1 MARAPSQDGRI
12 GTFATSNFDGERVR
26 AYVPPPLPPNPPLDL
41 AAILSKVETANRELG
56 RLDGVATVLPSTNL
70 FIWMYLR
77 KEALLSSQIEGT
89 QSSLSDLLLLENEV
103 IPNVPID
110 DVREVSNYIA
120 AMEHGLARIK
130 SGFPLSL
137 RLIREMH
144 DILLSSG
151 RGAAKQPGEFR
162 TSQNWIGGTRPGN
175 ALFVPP
181 PPEQLARCLGDLEHF
196 LHQRET
202 YPVLIRAA
210 LAHVQFET
218 IHPFLDGNGR
228 LGRLLITL
236 MLCKDGALS
245 QPTLYLSLYL
255 KSHRQ
260 EYYDL
265 LQKVREKGDWE
276 AWMFF
281 FLDGVASTSRQGFD
295 TAQRLLSLFQQDEQK
310 IANLGRASAT
320 ALRLHTDFKR
330 HPVLTVPSVAKRLGL
345 SQPAIQAAIGHLQR
359 LEVVKEITGLRRDRV
374 YSYTQYLA
382 ILDEGTEPLPPP

>member
-1 MARAPSQDGRI
+1 MTSAPSRVGRI
-12 GTFATSNFDGERVR
+12 GTFVTSTFGGERVR

-41 AAILSKVETANRELG
+41 AAILSKVEIANRELG

-103 IPNVPID
+103 MPNVPID

-120 AMEHGLARIK
+120 AMEHGLQRIK

-137 RLIREMH
+137 RLVREMH

-181 PPEQLARCLGDLEHF
+181 PPDQLARCLSDLESF
-196 LHQRET
+196 LHQREI

-236 MLCKDGALS
+236 MLCEDGALS

-255 KSHRQ
+255 KTHRQ
-260 EYYDL
+260 EYYNL
-265 LQKVREKGDWE
+265 LQSVREKGDWE

-281 FLDGVASTSRQGFD
+281 FLDGVTSTSRQGFD

-310 IANLGRASAT
+310 ISKLGRASAT
-320 ALRLHTDFKR
+320 ALQLHTDFKR
-330 HPVLTVPSVAKRLGL
+330 HPVLTVPSAAQRLRL
-345 SQPAIQAAIGHLQR
+345 SQPTIQSALSHLQD
-359 LEVVKEITGLRRDRV
+359 LSIVTEITGQRRDRV
-374 YSYTQYLA
+374 YSYSRYLS
-382 ILDEGTEPLPPP
+382 ILDEGTEPLSPA

>member
-1 MARAPSQDGRI
+1 
-12 GTFATSNFDGERVR
+12 VR

-41 AAILSKVETANRELG
+41 AAILSKVEIANRELG

-103 IPNVPID
+103 MPNVPID

-120 AMEHGLARIK
+120 AMEHGLQRIK

-137 RLIREMH
+137 RLVREMH

-181 PPEQLARCLGDLEHF
+181 PPDQLARCLSDLESF
-196 LHQRET
+196 LHQREI

-236 MLCKDGALS
+236 MLCEDGALS

-255 KSHRQ
+255 KTHRQ
-260 EYYDL
+260 EYYNL
-265 LQKVREKGDWE
+265 LQSVREKGDWE

-281 FLDGVASTSRQGFD
+281 FLDGVTSTSRQGFD

-310 IANLGRASAT
+310 ISKLGRASAT
-320 ALRLHTDFKR
+320 ALQLHTDFKR
-330 HPVLTVPSVAKRLGL
+330 HPVLTVPSAAQRLRL
-345 SQPAIQAAIGHLQR
+345 SQPTIQSALSHLQD
-359 LEVVKEITGLRRDRV
+359 LSIVTEITGQRRDRV
-374 YSYTQYLA
+374 YSYSRYLS
-382 ILDEGTEPLPPP
+382 ILDEGTEPLSPA